1 VTGRRLIVV
10 TGKGGVGKSTVA
22 AALAVAAVR
31 RGQRTVVVEVAAS
44 DDVARALGGSAGDS
58 LRETEPYPGM
68 RHVTIDRR
76 AAMEAYLHDE
86 VPGVVPAALL
96 ARSRAFELFVAATP
110 GMSDLLT
117 IGKVWELAQ
126 RPRHTRGASPYDLV
140 VLDAPASGNVA
151 GLLAAPRT
159 FRSIARVGP
168 IANQCAAIDR
178 TLTDAGATQVV
189 AVATPEQMP
198 VTETLGLRGALSRR
212 LGIELAGVVI
222 NRLVSSPFTAKD
234 LTAMAVA
241 ANDPAVSSAQWLHG
255 RARAHHSQLSRLRTE
270 LRGETVVTLPFLF
283 KGEIGRAEIEHL
295 AGLLER
301 LERDDHV
308 GRAGRQQ
315 RVEGFER

>member
-198 VTETLGLRGALSRR
+198 VTETLMLRGALRR
-212 LGIELAGVVI
+212 QLGIELRAVVVNRVVCTPLHDEDLEALAG
-222 NRLVSSPFTAKD
+222 AGD
-234 LTAMAVA
+234 
-241 ANDPAVSSAQWLHG
+241 DPAVASARWLHG
-255 RARAHHSQLSRLRTE
+255 RAQAHREQIARLR
-270 LRGETVVTLPFLF
+270 RGMPDADVVTLPFLF
-283 KGEIGRAEIEHL
+283 TRELR
-295 AGLLER
+295 
-301 LERDDHV
+301 
-308 GRAGRQQ
+308 RQQ
-315 RVEGFER
+315 IEQLAARLDGLAP